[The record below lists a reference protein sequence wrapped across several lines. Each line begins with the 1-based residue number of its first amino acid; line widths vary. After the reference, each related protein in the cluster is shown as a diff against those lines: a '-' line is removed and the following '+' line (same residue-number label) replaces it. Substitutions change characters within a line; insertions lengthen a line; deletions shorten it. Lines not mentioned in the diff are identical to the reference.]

1 METLYRCPQEF
12 AVSDPVSDISRGHM
26 GGSPLANPRAEN
38 RRTGTFLRTTRPCST
53 VALRN
58 VPVLRFVAFA
68 ALSLFVGVIGL
79 APAAARAADLFLT
92 GEREIYLAIDK
103 LNAMG
108 RLPGFL
114 ANTRPYSVAAVRAAL
129 DRNADAGQGFGFDAQ
144 LARWVAYA
152 TKPTFLVRGTVS
164 LEAGE
169 KRETRANEGGVPT
182 PEGVSARLSILARE
196 ETTPFVSA
204 HASAAAFF
212 GEGGDDGTRVGETAI
227 ETGIPSAALQIGK
240 IAAWYGP
247 GRLGALIFTNNAQS
261 YPGIRLHNPVPIAV
275 PGLFSFLGNAQYD
288 LFLARL
294 ESDRPI
300 PNPLLFGMRLA
311 ARPNR
316 FLELGL
322 SRSMIFGGEGHDG
335 GIDAWWDAFQGE
347 KTNDPGEEG
356 LVNQIAGFDVT
367 LTLPFSFQPV
377 QAYLEMAGEDAA
389 HLLGTPIPFPS
400 KFAYVT
406 GVFLPTLFGSAAHD
420 LRVEWARNHWKG
432 NGPAWYVH
440 SVSGEGNAHFY
451 RGRVLGHPM
460 STDAQNLSVQAHHFF
475 LPSTYLELTLSRT
488 ERYSVGPAKE
498 TADRASAGI
507 VGWLT
512 ETIRVEGEIAL
523 ERVKNPSGLPGAT
536 AEDASFR
543 IALSYQLGSGK

>member
-356 LVNQIAGFDVT
+356 LVNQIAGFDIT
-367 LTLPFSFQPV
+367 LTLPFPFQPV

>member
-1 METLYRCPQEF
+1 
-12 AVSDPVSDISRGHM
+12 M